1 MFDVA
6 RLSSVILLCA
16 GAIGC
21 SDPAP
26 SSGSTGTPVK
36 NDAGSGSD
44 TGSAVDA
51 APLTGCNQLTQLG
64 AQLSAVGEAGTA
76 PAATGGTFADG
87 TYVMTKVGFYGLP
100 GISNPAGA
108 LTASIAGT
116 VMNTIATNDKGDVT
130 RASYTIAVTG
140 TKFTLTETCKVS
152 SGAASGQK
160 LDAGSYSVQTNGG
173 VFLYVPLGGQGL
185 SFPGRVELTKK

>member
-36 NDAGSGSD
+36 TDAGSD
-44 TGSAVDA
+44 TGSTVDA
-51 APLTGCNQLTQLG
+51 ATVTGCNDLVQLGTQLT
-64 AQLSAVGEAGTA
+64 AVGESGAA

-87 TYVMTKVGFYGLP
+87 TYVMNKVAFYGIAGLTQ
-100 GISNPAGA
+100 PAGA
-108 LTASIAGT
+108 LTASIKGT
-116 VMNTIATNDKGDVT
+116 AMNTIATSAAGDVT
-130 RASYTIAVTG
+130 RASYTILITANS
-140 TKFTLTETCKVS
+140 FALTETCKKS
-152 SGAASGQK
+152 SGPNSGQK
-160 LDAGSYSVQTNGG
+160 LDTGSFSVQANGG
-173 VFLYVPLGGQGL
+173 VFLYVPLGGQGITL
-185 SFPGRVELTKK
+185 PGRIELSKQ